1 MLNNTLLSNTHL
13 STMIMIF
20 KYVIHI
26 IKSSIFFFLD
36 FLCTLF
42 ILTFCYLILI
52 FQLWEQA
59 QLNASFESFYM
70 GESSKF
76 VKKF

>member
-26 IKSSIFFFLD
+26 IKSSIFFFSGFSMHLVYANFLLFNFD
-36 FLCTLF
+36 FSVVG
-42 ILTFCYLILI
+42 
-52 FQLWEQA
+52 
-59 QLNASFESFYM
+59 ASSTKCFF
-70 GESSKF
+70 
-76 VKKF
+76 